1 MPAEAG
7 TNYNQLQRNL
17 LFSPRFAKLS
27 TRLRSRR
34 QIRLAAREDDSR
46 STIISYWESSAR
58 IVVSYWFLDRFTVW
72 LGLSGWF
79 DNRVH
84 TTTEARL
91 THTSHY

>member
-7 TNYNQLQRNL
+7 TNLSQLQRNL

-27 TRLRSRR
+27 TRLDVSSSN
-34 QIRLAAREDDSR
+34 RLAAREDDSR
-46 STIISYWESSAR
+46 STINSCWESSAR
-58 IVVSYWFLDRFTVW
+58 VVVSYWFLDRFTVW